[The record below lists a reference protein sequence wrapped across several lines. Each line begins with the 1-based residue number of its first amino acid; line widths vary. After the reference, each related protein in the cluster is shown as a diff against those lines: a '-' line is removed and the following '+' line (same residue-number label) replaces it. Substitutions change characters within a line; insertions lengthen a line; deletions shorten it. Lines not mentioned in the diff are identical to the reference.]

1 MRASHER
8 PPSHCPAPFR
18 SLLDP
23 ATARGKKKKKKL
35 KPTSSSRS
43 TASVAFPTPA
53 TAAIAA
59 AALGV
64 DPELRPESVSKA
76 VWAEG
81 KEVRFRFA
89 AADPRLLRA
98 AACTFCDLGGV
109 AARAVEAFP
118 PLDKSKK

>member
-1 MRASHER
+1 MSAR
-8 PPSHCPAPFR
+8 PHIAPPLFALSSTPR
-18 SLLDP
+18 
-23 ATARGKKKKKKL
+23 RQGGEKKKKKL

-118 PLDKSKK
+118 PLDKSKKECR

>member
-1 MRASHER
+1 M
-8 PPSHCPAPFR
+8 
-18 SLLDP
+18 
-23 ATARGKKKKKKL
+23 T
-35 KPTSSSRS
+35 
-43 TASVAFPTPA
+43 FPTPA
-53 TAAIAA
+53 AAAVAA

-64 DPELRPESVSKA
+64 DPELRPASVSKA

-81 KEVRFRFA
+81 DAVRFRFA

-118 PLDKSKK
+118 PLEDKHK